1 MAETETGAPKLG
13 CTPWPYGRAD
23 DSAGADQTEDNL
35 GSDGQTRD
43 KWNIEE
49 ADQNTTHGS
58 RNFQHRQRTESPGQD
73 FHKTITITHSREIVK
88 VAGRAV
94 IHRQDLTII

>member
-1 MAETETGAPKLG
+1 MMAETETGVPKLG

-23 DSAGADQTEDNL
+23 DSAGTDQREDRL
-35 GSDGQTRD
+35 GSYGQTRD

-58 RNFQHRQRTESPGQD
+58 RNFQHRQRTESPLS
-73 FHKTITITHSREIVK
+73 INLLVVYRESVNLI
-88 VAGRAV
+88 GY
-94 IHRQDLTII
+94 LTRRP